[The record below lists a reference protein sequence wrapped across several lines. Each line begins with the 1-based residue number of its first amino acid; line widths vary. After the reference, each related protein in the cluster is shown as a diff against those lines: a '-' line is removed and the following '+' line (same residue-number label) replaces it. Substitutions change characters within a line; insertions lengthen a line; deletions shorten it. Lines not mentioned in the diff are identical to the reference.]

1 MPTADE
7 MGRMGQHK
15 IRQGFLADVQAQW
28 PALPL
33 ETQEAIAYDMYRRH
47 MRDLGRRP
55 KLKRRQRVRP

>member
-7 MGRMGQHK
+7 MGRLGQQT
-15 IRQGFLADVQAQW
+15 IRQRFLAEVRSQW
-28 PALPL
+28 PSLPP

-55 KLKRRQRVRP
+55 KLKRRKRLA